1 VIGWEKK
8 MAPFI
13 SRRELLKRAGLAGM
27 VAVVPP
33 EALATTE
40 LHAQQVVSPA
50 AGAARLSTQN
60 LTAAESEI
68 LEAVVAR
75 LIPTDATG
83 PGASEAGAARYIDR
97 ALGGA
102 LASSRQAYAT
112 GLAALNRFAR
122 ASRGKPFTELAA
134 ADQDAVLTAIE
145 AGGATGFD
153 GSASFF
159 NLVRTHTIQGT
170 FCDPFY
176 GGNAGFVGWDLIG
189 YPGVRTLAGPEDQR
203 LGVETPA
210 NHKSAYD
217 YEMFTKAS
225 ARAASPED
233 TNHGD

>member
-1 VIGWEKK
+1 VIAPGEK
-8 MAPFI
+8 MATFI
-13 SRRELLKRAGLAGM
+13 SRRDLLKRAGMAGM
-27 VAVVPP
+27 VVVVRP

-40 LHAQQVVSPA
+40 PGARQVVSPA
-50 AGAARLSTQN
+50 VGAARLSTQN

-68 LEAVVAR
+68 LEAIVAR

-112 GLAALNRFAR
+112 GLAALDRFAL
-122 ASRGKPFTELAA
+122 SRGQPFTGLAA
-134 ADQDAVLTAIE
+134 AEQDAVLTAIE
-145 AGGATGFD
+145 AGSATGFD

-159 NLVRTHTIQGT
+159 SLVRTHTIQGT

-176 GGNAGFVGWDLIG
+176 GGNAGFVGWDLLG
-189 YPGVRTLAGPEDQR
+189 YPGVRTIVGPEDQR
-203 LGVETPA
+203 LGADTPA

-217 YEMFTKAS
+217 SEMFTKAS
-225 ARAASPED
+225 ARAASHED